1 MPSRDCPCKSL
12 IVAAA
17 KLNAGKATLFRD
29 KEPCRLAAI
38 VHLHFVEPG
47 GLRFEKYIVPM

>member
-38 VHLHFVEPG
+38 SPST
-47 GLRFEKYIVPM
+47 LRRAWRITL